1 MCDAGKLEKVKQ
13 AAKLCTECNGVA
25 CRKCP
30 YDEHNNG
37 GIGVPMCGVVFATD
51 VLAVIDFMEQA
62 MQAKDADLL
71 ATSDKLMQEIEQLR
85 QRPDVVRCK
94 DCRFHYDAVERA
106 SETYWMPCDDYV
118 TNDNW
123 FCGWG
128 KRKDGD
134 GDADGTA
141 QIPG

>member
-1 MCDAGKLEKVKQ
+1 MLEKLEKVKQ

-71 ATSDKLMQEIEQLR
+71 ATSDKLTQEIEQLR
-85 QRPDVVRCK
+85 AKLEQ
-94 DCRFHYDAVERA
+94 
-106 SETYWMPCDDYV
+106 ETNTQPTAARQVSTHKYGAWK
-118 TNDNW
+118 
-123 FCGWG
+123 GG
-128 KRKDGD
+128 
-134 GDADGTA
+134 GT
-141 QIPG
+141 